1 MTVSQQTPIAT
12 ALANGVTT
20 VFPYAFTVLEATD
33 LVVTGTLAG
42 VVTTYTE
49 GVHYNV
55 SGLGTPSGSATF
67 LVAPANG
74 TVITLYR
81 FSVLERDTD
90 YQDNGDLP
98 ADTLNLDIDRVWLAL
113 QELILGAR
121 GSPSAIRVPD
131 GEAVAPLGGP
141 AARANK
147 VLAFDSAGSPI
158 LAVPVA
164 GTATALAIQLADT
177 AGSFLIGWVH
187 TFVGAVGRT
196 LGARSRDNLHLSDAG
211 TTADMLTALNR
222 IFAGYPAGF
231 NCQAESGTWILSGTA
246 SFTGQRMTLKGMGR
260 QHSII
265 SFQPAGADVALEVNE
280 PSAGGSN
287 QGEISGFGFTGGAN
301 TQDKTAIRLVNVA
314 NYKISQIGISTGAW
328 LGDSIGLK
336 FEGRQ
341 FHHAQDCELACARP
355 VVIGN
360 NLTWPSLSGD
370 HSVLQRME
378 LIGTSAT
385 RPVIEFEDGT
395 SFANMTLR
403 NIAVVGGQHGIYWND
418 TTSTAAGFNLHIDGG
433 RSEQGLDA
441 TAYSLYLAST
451 AQTLQNLLVTNFK
464 FGAERNGVYLRNV
477 QRATFINCSFDSTT
491 GTALNITLVAG
502 SKLTLINC
510 ARPLAGA
517 VTLTNARCVR
527 RENVTGIGFIEE
539 WVYDSGFNAGAL
551 VSDVYLGGTPFN
563 VAVGATA
570 AIADNTFTGFVM
582 VTEAVENVSAV
593 FHLTGTTQTTQEVL
607 DPAGFFSNASGT
619 ASSNNIYWDAGSSR
633 FAIRNNRAVQCTY
646 SVLRLGTSA

>member
-1 MTVSQQTPIAT
+1 MTISTTQNQITYTGDAVTLAFSYPFPFITTADIKVYVDGVQVVVGFTVSGT
-12 ALANGVTT
+12 APVGGSGTFSSGTVTFVAAPASGAAVLLFCDPDLLQSTSLPPNDPFPSKT
-20 VFPYAFTVLEATD
+20 VEKMADKLTLLIQRLKTAFGNAITFPPGET
-33 LVVTGTLAG
+33 
-42 VVTTYTE
+42 
-49 GVHYNV
+49 V
-55 SGLGTPSGSATF
+55 SGLLPAAATRASKIISF
-67 LVAPANG
+67 DA
-74 TVITLYR
+74 
-81 FSVLERDTD
+81 D
-90 YQDNGDLP
+90 GDLQ
-98 ADTLNLDIDRVWLAL
+98 V
-113 QELILGAR
+113 
-121 GSPSAIRVPD
+121 
-131 GEAVAPLGGP
+131 VA
-141 AARANK
+141 
-147 VLAFDSAGSPI
+147 
-158 LAVPVA
+158 PVA

-196 LGARSRDNLHLSDAG
+196 LGARNRDDLHLSDAG

-231 NCQAESGTWILSGTA
+231 KCQVEAGTWTLSGTA
-246 SFTGQRMTLKGMGR
+246 SFTGQRMTLRGKGR
-260 QHSII
+260 QVSVI
-265 SFQPAGADVALEVNE
+265 SFEPAGADVALEVNE

>member
-1 MTVSQQTPIAT
+1 MPLFTDRFDGAIASLAIKAPCRVATIANITLFGEQTV
-12 ALANGVTT
+12 NGVA
-20 VFPYAFTVLEATD
+20 VVEGDRVLVKDQTAAVDNGIYEVQDTAWRRTKDFDGNRDAVQGTIVLVHPTD
-33 LVVTGTLAG
+33 PGTLFYVLTTANPVVFGTSEITFEPTDPG
-42 VVTTYTE
+42 VE
-49 GVHYNV
+49 
-55 SGLGTPSGSATF
+55 
-67 LVAPANG
+67 
-74 TVITLYR
+74 TVVEQLN
-81 FSVLERDTD
+81 D
-90 YQDNGDLP
+90 YQEDVANA
-98 ADTLNLDIDRVWLAL
+98 ADAAKGGWLVGWFHSFTGAL
-113 QELILGAR
+113 
-121 GSPSAIRVPD
+121 
-131 GEAVAPLGGP
+131 
-141 AARANK
+141 
-147 VLAFDSAGSPI
+147 
-158 LAVPVA
+158 
-164 GTATALAIQLADT
+164 
-177 AGSFLIGWVH
+177 
-187 TFVGAVGRT
+187 GRT